1 MAGLA
6 ALAFVLIAA
15 LETWQQR
22 TSARQS
28 AGRWVTNFALFG
40 LEQLFTLAWVA
51 VLAGVVTSVAGPS
64 PLGGWTNAWPG
75 WIAFVLAIGVLD
87 ATTYVS
93 HVLNHIIPP
102 LWRLHAVHHA
112 DQVLD
117 VSTTVRHHPLEVV
130 PTATILSVC
139 AWLFDLTTYVPAYA
153 AVAFMVQSIAH
164 ADLRLPRRA
173 MRLAGLVFV
182 TPELHA
188 LHHSRHRAETNS
200 NYGQLLSV
208 WDRMF
213 GTLLDGSRSGP
224 ITVGLDA
231 YASARFGGLL
241 GALTQPFRRP
251 DVTPAD

>member
-51 VLAGVVTSVAGPS
+51 VLVGVVTSVAGPS

-139 AWLFDLTTYVPAYA
+139 AWLFDLTTSPPTP
-153 AVAFMVQSIAH
+153 QS
-164 ADLRLPRRA
+164 P
-173 MRLAGLVFV
+173 
-182 TPELHA
+182 
-188 LHHSRHRAETNS
+188 SWS
-200 NYGQLLSV
+200 
-208 WDRMF
+208 
-213 GTLLDGSRSGP
+213 SRSRTRTCDCRAG
-224 ITVGLDA
+224 
-231 YASARFGGLL
+231 R
-241 GALTQPFRRP
+241 
-251 DVTPAD
+251 

>member
-1 MAGLA
+1 
-6 ALAFVLIAA
+6 
-15 LETWQQR
+15 
-22 TSARQS
+22 
-28 AGRWVTNFALFG
+28 
-40 LEQLFTLAWVA
+40 
-51 VLAGVVTSVAGPS
+51 
-64 PLGGWTNAWPG
+64 
-75 WIAFVLAIGVLD
+75 
-87 ATTYVS
+87 
-93 HVLNHIIPP
+93 
-102 LWRLHAVHHA
+102 
-112 DQVLD
+112 
-117 VSTTVRHHPLEVV
+117 
-130 PTATILSVC
+130 
-139 AWLFDLTTYVPAYA
+139 
-153 AVAFMVQSIAH
+153 
-164 ADLRLPRRA
+164 

-213 GTLLDGSRSGP
+213 GTLLDGSQSGP